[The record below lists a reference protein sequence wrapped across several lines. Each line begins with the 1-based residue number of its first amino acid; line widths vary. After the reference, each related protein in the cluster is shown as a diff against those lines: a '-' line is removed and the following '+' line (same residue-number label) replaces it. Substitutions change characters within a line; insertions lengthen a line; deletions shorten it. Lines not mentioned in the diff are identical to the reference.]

1 MTDEQLSEKISKSA
15 TKLVMRKYPFI
26 MSGDFIGTFQPEYT
40 YRTGFK
46 FQEDA
51 KITGIRTILWV
62 NPEIFF
68 DMFGY
73 NDKPNIY
80 NTIMK
85 GNLDYTIKYL
95 STIYNRSDP
104 QYLEISKI
112 DDDILKYFYETGNVM
127 NSNNQLGFLD
137 FFIRFAFMGSNI
149 GEWDGFLDSDIA
161 IVPTS
166 VK

>member
-51 KITGIRTILWV
+51 KITGIKTILLV

-73 NDKPNIY
+73 NDKPNTY

-112 DDDILKYFYETGNVM
+112 DDDILKYFYEAGNVM
-127 NSNNQLGFLD
+127 DSNNQLGFLD

>member
-51 KITGIRTILWV
+51 KITGIKTILLV

-68 DMFGY
+68 DINKSNLCHWYFFH
-73 NDKPNIY
+73 IY
-80 NTIMK
+80 FN
-85 GNLDYTIKYL
+85 N
-95 STIYNRSDP
+95 S
-104 QYLEISKI
+104 
-112 DDDILKYFYETGNVM
+112 LKVFCT
-127 NSNNQLGFLD
+127 
-137 FFIRFAFMGSNI
+137 
-149 GEWDGFLDSDIA
+149 
-161 IVPTS
+161 
-166 VK
+166 